1 MEQQTENIEGLFE
14 KAAGYIETRLELF
27 KLKAAL
33 TTSAVVSEL
42 VGRIVIISIVTMVVM
57 LLNIGLALW
66 LGEFLGKTYYGFLVL
81 SAFYSLLAVLLYIF
95 REKLVESPVS
105 NAIIKKMTRS

>member
-1 MEQQTENIEGLFE
+1 
-14 KAAGYIETRLELF
+14 LF
-27 KLKAAL
+27 KLKTAL

-42 VGRIVIISIVTMVVM
+42 VGRIVILSIVTMVVM

-66 LGEFLGKTYYGFLVL
+66 LGELLGKTYYGFLVL

-95 REKLVESPVS
+95 REKLMESPVS

>member
-14 KAAGYIETRLELF
+14 KAAGYVETRLELF
-27 KLKAAL
+27 KLKTAL
-33 TTSAVVSEL
+33 TTSDVVSEL
-42 VGRIVIISIVTMVVM
+42 VGRIVILSIITMVVM

-66 LGEFLGKTYYGFLVL
+66 LGELLGKNYYGFLLL